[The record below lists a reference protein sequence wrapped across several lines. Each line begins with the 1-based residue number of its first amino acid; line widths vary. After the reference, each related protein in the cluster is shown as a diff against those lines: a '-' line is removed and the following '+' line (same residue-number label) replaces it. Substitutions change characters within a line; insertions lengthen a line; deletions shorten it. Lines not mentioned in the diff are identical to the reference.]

1 MRKSLLNTGRF
12 ANLAKNW
19 RDVVRELH
27 WNRSPE
33 FRCST
38 GPTWPVDPEKRLTLA
53 VRWPQSYQWDKAASY
68 ADRIVFLKDGRIVG
82 EMKLDKSRDPQ
93 EILKRLAQLE
103 T

>member
-1 MRKSLLNTGRF
+1 VLADEPTGNLDSKSGQEILRLLR
-12 ANLAKNW
+12 
-19 RDVVRELH
+19 
-27 WNRSPE
+27 RS
-33 FRCST
+33 C
-38 GPTWPVDPEKRLTLA
+38 DD
-53 VRWPQSYQWDKAASY
+53 YQQTIVMVTHDAKAASY